1 MREHSEIRRIAS
13 EAIEFDQASRGEGG
27 WIDGMRRV
35 RLSRHLG
42 MRHRDSQHLNNRLEQ
57 DHRGVKGRYGRTP
70 GARSESP
77 SVRASRLMS
86 CARAVSRGVSVAP
99 DLPAYH

>member
-1 MREHSEIRRIAS
+1 MVTGITPDRITTDGHDSYPRAIRTTL
-13 EAIEFDQASRGEGG
+13 GEG
-27 WIDGMRRV
+27 V
-35 RLSRHLG
+35 L
-42 MRHRDSQHLNNRLEQ
+42 HRDNQYLNNRLEQ